1 LVPIWLSLGWWA
13 RSSGRTPFAETA
25 LRCQGREIVHG
36 LAEINEFPFHS
47 RANQSTIAVIIQADA
62 MNRLQVVSGSIDYIE
77 QFEGSA
83 A

>member
-1 LVPIWLSLGWWA
+1 VG
-13 RSSGRTPFAETA
+13 A
-25 LRCQGREIVHG
+25 LRFEGREIVQG
-36 LAEINEFPFHS
+36 LAVIDEFPLHN
-47 RANQSTIAVIIQADA
+47 RANPATIAVIIQADA

>member
-1 LVPIWLSLGWWA
+1 VRFLPVP
-13 RSSGRTPFAETA
+13 TPEW
-25 LRCQGREIVHG
+25 VP
-36 LAEINEFPFHS
+36 EINEFPFHS

>member
-1 LVPIWLSLGWWA
+1 LSIWLSLGWWA
-13 RSSGRTPFAETA
+13 RSSGRTSPAVGA
-25 LRCQGREIVHG
+25 LRFQAREIVPG
-36 LAEINEFPFHS
+36 IADIDEFPLHS

-62 MNRLQVVSGSIDYIE
+62 MNRVQVVSGSIDYIE

>member
-1 LVPIWLSLGWWA
+1 M
-13 RSSGRTPFAETA
+13 
-25 LRCQGREIVHG
+25 
-36 LAEINEFPFHS
+36 
-47 RANQSTIAVIIQADA
+47 IAVIIQADA

>member
-1 LVPIWLSLGWWA
+1 VVG
-13 RSSGRTPFAETA
+13 A
-25 LRCQGREIVHG
+25 LRYQASEIVNG
-36 LAEINEFPFHS
+36 LADINEFPLHS

-62 MNRLQVVSGSIDYIE
+62 MNRLHVVSGSIDYIE